1 MRIVRSLRFRIAIWC
16 AVLVFVLGGL
26 TVAAINVVLSRSL
39 DRRATA
45 EDIQIRRVA
54 SETGA
59 AMIWIDGDDLVAVEH
74 LSNTRA
80 LERLGTMSLILL
92 GVLFPASLVT
102 GWFVAGRVLR
112 PVDHIANVAMGIQA
126 SDLSRRIRLEGP
138 DDELKHLADAFD
150 GMLDRIE
157 EGVEDQR
164 RFIQDVSHE
173 LRNPLA
179 TMAASLDL
187 VLAGDTDPAALRST
201 AESVRR
207 SVDRASLTVD
217 GMARFARRE
226 LPNDTEVVVDLGALI
241 EHGAAEVGAAAG
253 RRRLTL
259 VKVGDGR
266 TTVRGDRQA
275 LTSAMANLLGNAI
288 RMAPEGSAVRY
299 GCGVLGEWAWAG
311 VADAGPGIHES
322 DHRLV
327 FQRAW
332 SRDRSRLHHE
342 RRTGLGLSI
351 VRQVAEAAGGTVT
364 LTSRPAGGSSFVIWL
379 PKRSGLDPSTLT
391 WDGIHP
397 IEDPL
402 VGSATTARQVI

>member
-1 MRIVRSLRFRIAIWC
+1 MRVIRSLRFRIAVWC
-16 AVLVFVLGGL
+16 SVLIFVLGAL

-39 DRRATA
+39 DRSATA
-45 EDIQIRRVA
+45 DDIQIRRVA

-80 LERLGTMSLILL
+80 LERLGTMSLVLL

-112 PVDHIANVAMGIQA
+112 PVGQIAGVAMGIQA

-187 VLAGDTDPAALRST
+187 VLSGEADPDTLRAT

-217 GMARFARRE
+217 GMARFARSE
-226 LPNDTEVVVDLGALI
+226 LSNDTDEMVDLRALLDD
-241 EHGAAEVGAAAG
+241 AVAEVGAAAG

-259 VKVGDGR
+259 VRVGDGR
-266 TTVRGDRQA
+266 AAIRGDRHA
-275 LTSAMANLLGNAI
+275 ITSALANLLGNAI

-299 GCGVLGEWAWAG
+299 GCGVKGDWVWAG
-311 VADAGPGIHES
+311 VSDAGPGIHES

-379 PKRSGLDPSTLT
+379 PKRPGVDPSTLT

-397 IEDPL
+397 IDDPL
-402 VGSATTARQVI
+402 APPPVADRDAV